1 MRNNILNSKHNNNNN
16 GMESFYEDGNVQY
29 VPTTAAIGTA
39 GSGGNGN
46 GLKRPATLEL
56 NPGAGKARK
65 TRYNQSV
72 TIPSVLPSPDMQL
85 LKMVS
90 PELDKIITHN
100 AALPTP
106 TPSTIIFPPSASAE
120 QQQFAKGFEDAL
132 LSIHK
137 KDTSSKMVGVV
148 PSSTSSNN
156 NNNNNSSVNSNNN
169 TTQPTIIVSEHQ
181 RISTQQP
188 SQLAPPTTT
197 SMGTTTVITSSH
209 NGMSGG
215 EMTYTNLDNYPGV
228 VKEEPIATT
237 SSPPV
242 SPIDME
248 SQERIKLERKR
259 LRNRVA
265 ASKCR
270 RRKLERISK
279 LEDKVKELKTQNSE
293 LGSMVCNLKQH
304 IFQLKQQVLEH
315 HNSGCTITL
324 VGKF

>member
-29 VPTTAAIGTA
+29 VPTTAAIGTT
-39 GSGGNGN
+39 GGGNGN

-85 LKMVS
+85 LKLVS

-137 KDTSSKMVGVV
+137 KDTSSKMGGTT
-148 PSSTSSNN
+148 STSSN

-181 RISTQQP
+181 QPLSTQSQP
-188 SQLAPPTTT
+188 PLAPPTTT
-197 SMGTTTVITSSH
+197 SMGTTVITSSH

-228 VKEEPIATT
+228 VKEEPIATA

-279 LEDKVKELKTQNSE
+279 LEDKVKDLKTQNSE

>member
-1 MRNNILNSKHNNNNN
+1 MRNNVLSSKNTNNNNTM
-16 GMESFYEDGNVQY
+16 GSFYEDNNAQF
-29 VPTTAAIGTA
+29 VPSSA
-39 GSGGNGN
+39 SGASAVASGN

-56 NPGAGKARK
+56 NPSAGKARR
-65 TRYNQSV
+65 TRFNASV
-72 TIPSVLPSPDMQL
+72 TVPSVLPSPDMQL
-85 LKMVS
+85 LKLVS
-90 PELDKIITHN
+90 PELEKIISHN

-106 TPSTIIFPPSASAE
+106 TPGAIIFPPSASAE

-132 LSIHK
+132 MNIHK
-137 KDTSSKMVGVV
+137 KDTCNKLNTSNNNN
-148 PSSTSSNN
+148 SSTS
-156 NNNNNSSVNSNNN
+156 NNNNNSSIGNSSNQ
-169 TTQPTIIVSEHQ
+169 QPTSIVVSLAEQ
-181 RISTQQP
+181 A
-188 SQLAPPTTT
+188 QLCPTTT
-197 SMGTTTVITSSH
+197 ATSVSNSVLSAGL

-215 EMTYTNLDNYPGV
+215 EMTYTNLDSYPGL
-228 VKEEPIATT
+228 VKEEPQAT
-237 SSPPV
+237 SANQSPPV

-315 HNSGCTITL
+315 HKSGCTITL

>member
-1 MRNNILNSKHNNNNN
+1 MLLS
-16 GMESFYEDGNVQY
+16 
-29 VPTTAAIGTA
+29 
-39 GSGGNGN
+39 
-46 GLKRPATLEL
+46 
-56 NPGAGKARK
+56 
-65 TRYNQSV
+65 SV
-72 TIPSVLPSPDMQL
+72 TPV
-85 LKMVS
+85 
-90 PELDKIITHN
+90 
-100 AALPTP
+100 
-106 TPSTIIFPPSASAE
+106 
-120 QQQFAKGFEDAL
+120 
-132 LSIHK
+132 
-137 KDTSSKMVGVV
+137 
-148 PSSTSSNN
+148 
-156 NNNNNSSVNSNNN
+156 
-169 TTQPTIIVSEHQ
+169 
-181 RISTQQP
+181 
-188 SQLAPPTTT
+188 
-197 SMGTTTVITSSH
+197 
-209 NGMSGG
+209 
-215 EMTYTNLDNYPGV
+215 DNYPGV
-228 VKEEPIATT
+228 VKEEPIATA

>member
-1 MRNNILNSKHNNNNN
+1 MRNNMLNSKHNNNNS

-29 VPTTAAIGTA
+29 APSAASIGA
-39 GSGGNGN
+39 GAGGGNGN

-65 TRYNQSV
+65 TRYNTSV
-72 TIPSVLPSPDMQL
+72 TIPSVLPSPDLQL
-85 LKMVS
+85 LKLVS

-137 KDTSSKMVGVV
+137 KDNNSKLG
-148 PSSTSSNN
+148 STGS
-156 NNNNNSSVNSNNN
+156 NNNNNSSVNSNSN

-181 RISTQQP
+181 SLSSQP
-188 SQLAPPTTT
+188 QPHLAPPTTT
-197 SMGTTTVITSSH
+197 SIGTTVITSSH

-228 VKEEPIATT
+228 VKEEPIATA

>member
-1 MRNNILNSKHNNNNN
+1 MRNNVLSSKNPNNNNSAM
-16 GMESFYEDGNVQY
+16 GSFYEDNNAQFVPSVSGN
-29 VPTTAAIGTA
+29 G
-39 GSGGNGN
+39 GSAVVSGNGN

-56 NPGAGKARK
+56 NPSAGKARK
-65 TRYNQSV
+65 TRYNASV
-72 TIPSVLPSPDMQL
+72 TVPSVLPSPDMAML
-85 LKMVS
+85 TTVS
-90 PELDKIITHN
+90 PELEKIISHN

-106 TPSTIIFPPSASAE
+106 TPSAIIFPPSASAE

-132 LSIHK
+132 MNIHK
-137 KDTSSKMVGVV
+137 KDTSNKLNTSNNNNTCTSNNNNTSS
-148 PSSTSSNN
+148 SSTSSSNQQAVN
-156 NNNNNSSVNSNNN
+156 VSVAA
-169 TTQPTIIVSEHQ
+169 QI
-181 RISTQQP
+181 
-188 SQLAPPTTT
+188 QLCPTTT
-197 SMGTTTVITSSH
+197 ATSVCNSLLTGGL

-215 EMTYTNLDNYPGV
+215 EMTYTNLDKYPGL
-228 VKEEPIATT
+228 VKEEPQAT
-237 SSPPV
+237 SSNQSPPI
-242 SPIDME
+242 SPIDMD

-279 LEDKVKELKTQNSE
+279 LEDKVKDLKTQNSE

>member
-29 VPTTAAIGTA
+29 VPTTATIGTA
-39 GSGGNGN
+39 GAGNGN

-85 LKMVS
+85 LKLVS

-137 KDTSSKMVGVV
+137 KDNSSKLIVT
-148 PSSTSSNN
+148 SSTSSN
-156 NNNNNSSVNSNNN
+156 NNNNNSSVNSNSN

-181 RISTQQP
+181 QSLSSQP
-188 SQLAPPTTT
+188 QPQLAPPTTS
-197 SMGTTTVITSSH
+197 SMGTTVITSSH

-228 VKEEPIATT
+228 VKEEPIATA

>member
-39 GSGGNGN
+39 GGGNGN

-85 LKMVS
+85 LKLVS

-137 KDTSSKMVGVV
+137 KDNSSKLSVTSSTN
-148 PSSTSSNN
+148 S
-156 NNNNNSSVNSNNN
+156 NNNNNSSVNSNSN

-181 RISTQQP
+181 TLSAQP
-188 SQLAPPTTT
+188 QPQLAPPTTT
-197 SMGTTTVITSSH
+197 SLGTTVITSSH

-228 VKEEPIATT
+228 VKEEPIAPA

>member
-1 MRNNILNSKHNNNNN
+1 MRNNVLNSKHTNNNT
-16 GMESFYEDGNVQY
+16 MESFYEDNNAQF
-29 VPTTAAIGTA
+29 VPSTTNGVTT
-39 GSGGNGN
+39 GNGN

-56 NPGAGKARK
+56 NLAPGKARK
-65 TRYNQSV
+65 TRYNTSV
-72 TIPSVLPSPDMQL
+72 TMPSVLPSPDMQM
-85 LKMVS
+85 LKLVS
-90 PELDKIITHN
+90 PELEKIISTN
-100 AALPTP
+100 ATLPTP
-106 TPSTIIFPPSASAE
+106 TPSAIIFPPSATSE

-137 KDTSSKMVGVV
+137 KDTTSKLNTTNNNN
-148 PSSTSSNN
+148 SNTSNN
-156 NNNNNSSVNSNNN
+156 NNNNNSANIGGAPIERLCP
-169 TTQPTIIVSEHQ
+169 TTAT
-181 RISTQQP
+181 
-188 SQLAPPTTT
+188 TTT
-197 SMGTTTVITSSH
+197 SNNLTSAVLSSGPN

-215 EMTYTNLDNYPGV
+215 EITYTNLDYPGV
-228 VKEEPIATT
+228 VKEEPQAT
-237 SSPPV
+237 SSNQSPPV

-279 LEDKVKELKTQNSE
+279 LEDRVKELKSQNSE
-293 LGSMVCNLKQH
+293 LNGVVCGLKQH
-304 IFQLKQQVLEH
+304 IFQLKQQVIEH

>member
-1 MRNNILNSKHNNNNN
+1 MRNNILNSKHNNNNS

-39 GSGGNGN
+39 GGGNGN

-85 LKMVS
+85 LKLVS

-137 KDTSSKMVGVV
+137 KDNSSKLIV

-156 NNNNNSSVNSNNN
+156 NNNNSNVNSNNN
-169 TTQPTIIVSEHQ
+169 TTQPTIIVSEP
-181 RISTQQP
+181 QP
-188 SQLAPPTTT
+188 QLAPPTTT
-197 SMGTTTVITSSH
+197 SMGTTVITSSH

-215 EMTYTNLDNYPGV
+215 EMTYTNLG
-228 VKEEPIATT
+228 KHPIYLLPAYWPPNCSHSNQLC
-237 SSPPV
+237 SSPLLLP
-242 SPIDME
+242 
-248 SQERIKLERKR
+248 
-259 LRNRVA
+259 
-265 ASKCR
+265 
-270 RRKLERISK
+270 
-279 LEDKVKELKTQNSE
+279 
-293 LGSMVCNLKQH
+293 
-304 IFQLKQQVLEH
+304 
-315 HNSGCTITL
+315 
-324 VGKF
+324 

>member
-1 MRNNILNSKHNNNNN
+1 MRNNVLTGKHTNNNT
-16 GMESFYEDGNVQY
+16 MESFYEDNNAQFL
-29 VPTTAAIGTA
+29 PATTTAAVTVAPPGP
-39 GSGGNGN
+39 GN

-56 NPGAGKARK
+56 NLGPGKARK
-65 TRYNQSV
+65 TRYNTSV
-72 TIPSVLPSPDMQL
+72 TMPSVLPSPDLQM

-90 PELDKIITHN
+90 PELEKIISTN
-100 AALPTP
+100 ATLPTP
-106 TPSTIIFPPSASAE
+106 TPSAIIFPPSATSE

-137 KDTSSKMVGVV
+137 MDPTSKLN
-148 PSSTSSNN
+148 PS
-156 NNNNNSSVNSNNN
+156 NNNNSSSASNNN
-169 TTQPTIIVSEHQ
+169 TTSNTTTTNAASERLCPTV
-181 RISTQQP
+181 
-188 SQLAPPTTT
+188 PTTAT
-197 SMGTTTVITSSH
+197 TSSASGNT

-215 EMTYTNLDNYPGV
+215 DIIYTNLDYPV
-228 VKEEPIATT
+228 VKEEPQAT
-237 SSPPV
+237 SSNQSPPV

-270 RRKLERISK
+270 KRKLERISK

-293 LGSMVCNLKQH
+293 LGSMVCNLKTH
-304 IFQLKQQVLEH
+304 IFQLKQQVIEH

>member
-1 MRNNILNSKHNNNNN
+1 MRNNVLSSKHTNNNT
-16 GMESFYEDGNVQY
+16 MESFYEDANAQFI
-29 VPTTAAIGTA
+29 PATTNGGGVVVTT
-39 GSGGNGN
+39 GNGN

-56 NPGAGKARK
+56 NLAPGKARK
-65 TRYNQSV
+65 TRYNTSV
-72 TIPSVLPSPDMQL
+72 TMPSVLPSPDMQM

-90 PELDKIITHN
+90 PELEKIISTN
-100 AALPTP
+100 ATLPTP
-106 TPSTIIFPPSASAE
+106 TPSAIIFPPSATSE

-137 KDTSSKMVGVV
+137 KDTTSKLN
-148 PSSTSSNN
+148 TTT
-156 NNNNNSSVNSNNN
+156 NNNNSSTSNNN
-169 TTQPTIIVSEHQ
+169 SANGVHLVGPTVE
-181 RISTQQP
+181 R
-188 SQLAPPTTT
+188 LCPTTAT
-197 SMGTTTVITSSH
+197 PATTIATAVTNLASTTIVH
-209 NGMSGG
+209 NTGMSGG
-215 EMTYTNLDNYPGV
+215 EITYTNLDYPGV
-228 VKEEPIATT
+228 VKEEPQPTT
-237 SSPPV
+237 SSNQSPPV

-279 LEDKVKELKTQNSE
+279 LEDRVKELKAQNTE
-293 LGSMVCNLKQH
+293 LGGVVCNLKQH
-304 IFQLKQQVLEH
+304 IFQLKQQVIEH

>member
-1 MRNNILNSKHNNNNN
+1 MRNNVLGSKNANNNNTM
-16 GMESFYEDGNVQY
+16 GSFYEDNNAQF
-29 VPTTAAIGTA
+29 VPSSASGASAIAA
-39 GSGGNGN
+39 GN

-56 NPGAGKARK
+56 NPSAGKARR
-65 TRYNQSV
+65 TRYNASV
-72 TIPSVLPSPDMQL
+72 TVPSVLPSPDMQL

-90 PELDKIITHN
+90 PELEKIISHN

-106 TPSTIIFPPSASAE
+106 TPGAIIFPPSASAE

-132 LSIHK
+132 MNIHK
-137 KDTSSKMVGVV
+137 KDTCNKLNTSNNNNT
-148 PSSTSSNN
+148 STSN
-156 NNNNNSSVNSNNN
+156 NNNNNSSIGTSSN
-169 TTQPTIIVSEHQ
+169 QQ
-181 RISTQQP
+181 QQQQP
-188 SQLAPPTTT
+188 ASIVVSVADQVQLCPTTT
-197 SMGTTTVITSSH
+197 ATSVSNSVLTAGL

-215 EMTYTNLDNYPGV
+215 EMTYTNLDSYPGL
-228 VKEEPIATT
+228 VKEEPQAT
-237 SSPPV
+237 SANQSPPV

-315 HNSGCTITL
+315 HKSGCTITL

>member
-1 MRNNILNSKHNNNNN
+1 MMRNNVLTTKHSNNNTM
-16 GMESFYEDGNVQY
+16 GSFYEDNNAQFVPSASGNGAATG
-29 VPTTAAIGTA
+29 TT
-39 GSGGNGN
+39 GNGN

-56 NPGAGKARK
+56 NPSAGKARK
-65 TRYNQSV
+65 TRYNASV
-72 TIPSVLPSPDMQL
+72 TVPSVLPSPDMQL

-90 PELDKIITHN
+90 PELEKIISHN

-106 TPSTIIFPPSASAE
+106 TPSAIIFPPSASAE

-132 LSIHK
+132 MNIHK
-137 KDTSSKMVGVV
+137 KDTSNKMNA
-148 PSSTSSNN
+148 SSNN
-156 NNNNNSSVNSNNN
+156 NNTSTSNNNNNSSASSNQTIVVPVAETVQLCPTATVTSVSN
-169 TTQPTIIVSEHQ
+169 TILPGGQH
-181 RISTQQP
+181 
-188 SQLAPPTTT
+188 
-197 SMGTTTVITSSH
+197 
-209 NGMSGG
+209 GMSGG

-228 VKEEPIATT
+228 VKEEPQAT
-237 SSPPV
+237 SSNQSPPV